1 MERNATAAPAPGPA
15 RIITIHTPARW
26 HEGEL
31 NGEGSIFDE
40 DGRMRMEDSGTTL
53 YPICRMIDGWE
64 DAEDAGNAEIVAAA
78 PKMYHALL
86 AILAD
91 EEACTCLAH
100 SCYGEGHCSECIV
113 MIADNAHPAAGTRA

>member
-1 MERNATAAPAPGPA
+1 MERNETAAPAPGPA
-15 RIITIHTPARW
+15 RIIIHTPSPW

-31 NGEGSIFDE
+31 NGEGSIFAE

-53 YPICRMIDGWE
+53 YPICRMIEGWE
-64 DAEDAGNAEIVAAA
+64 EAEESGNAKIVAAA

-100 SCYGEGHCSECIV
+100 SWYGEGHCSE
-113 MIADNAHPAAGTRA
+113 